1 MPIFEYRCTACES
14 EFELLIRSTTEP
26 VCPSCGSTSLER
38 QISMFAVS
46 SEETDQRSRRKLGA
60 DQRTK
65 AADTRKEQ
73 SFYKHDHHDD

>member
-14 EFELLIRSTTEP
+14 EFELLIRGASTP

-46 SEETDQRSRRKLGA
+46 SEETDQRSRKKLGA
-60 DQRTK
+60 AQRLK
-65 AADTRKEQ
+65 ADSTRKEQ